1 MLKIKLNNQKECIYL
16 SQREILFD
24 TETTGFDPVSGDRI
38 VEIGAV
44 ELIDLLPTGREF
56 HSFVNPQRDI
66 PFESTK
72 VHGITNDMV
81 KNAPIWDDISA
92 DFMDFVGDDSI
103 LVAHNAE
110 FDMNF
115 LNFQNAQIGKNTIG
129 KDRVKDSL
137 ALAKKKFPGQA
148 NSLDALCRRFNID
161 LSVRSDRHGA
171 LLDSYLLADVWL
183 ELHGGRQQSMLF
195 SDKKQKNTK
204 TSLSSS
210 SQKIYEIR
218 NFPPLEEERKAH
230 KEFIEKYIKDSSW
243 YK

>member
-1 MLKIKLNNQKECIYL
+1 M
-16 SQREILFD
+16 REILFD
-24 TETTGFDPVSGDRI
+24 TETTGFDPHSGDRI

-44 ELIDLLPTGREF
+44 ELVDLLPTGREF

-72 VHGITNDMV
+72 VHGITNDTV
-81 KNAPIWDDISA
+81 KDAPIWAEICA
-92 DFMDFVGDDSI
+92 DFMDFIGDDSF

-115 LNFQNAQIGKNTIG
+115 LNFQNKEAGMALIGKE
-129 KDRVKDSL
+129 RVKDSL

-161 LSVRSDRHGA
+161 LSIRSDRHGA

-195 SDKKQKNTK
+195 AEKNKENTQK
-204 TSLSSS
+204 SLNPSTD
-210 SQKIYEIR
+210 KIYEAR
-218 NFPPLEEERKAH
+218 DFPLSDEEKETHKA
-230 KEFIEKYIKDSSW
+230 FLEKYIKNALW
-243 YK
+243 LEKK

>member
-1 MLKIKLNNQKECIYL
+1 MSI
-16 SQREILFD
+16 REILFD
-24 TETTGFDPVSGDRI
+24 TETTGFDPSSGDRM

-72 VHGITNDMV
+72 IHGITNDMV
-81 KNAPIWDDISA
+81 KNAPSWDALSK
-92 DFMDFVGDDSI
+92 DFSDFIGEDSF

-115 LNFQNAQIGKNTIG
+115 LNFQNKELGLPPIGKE
-129 KDRVKDSL
+129 RVKDSL
-137 ALAKKKFPGQA
+137 ALAKKRFPGQA

-161 LSVRSDRHGA
+161 LSIRADRHGA

-195 SDKKQKNTK
+195 ADKKKEKNNNPLHSATRK
-204 TSLSSS
+204 TYEVRSFPLSAE
-210 SQKIYEIR
+210 EI
-218 NFPPLEEERKAH
+218 NTH
-230 KEFIEKYIKDSSW
+230 KEFLEKYIKNPLW
-243 YK
+243 NNQK